1 MKSRTRKTNDGPD
14 TDARPGDMDTVAP
27 TPEALERLLLAIE
40 KPPLEHPQPENLGV
54 DLQSLRPLARNLMTS
69 PISRDRDAL
78 RLRRAGLSE
87 SQVIELLSDPDA
99 LRASLVAYYRGGW
112 TDDSPEFEVRLGLVG
127 GAKIILESKSQMPFM
142 LPWRIQRADPG
153 PPFET
158 FDADVSRTLA
168 ACLPE
173 DYLNRSR
180 LLGWA
185 PLHWPLPEEMVR
197 SRLWE
202 LGRYYSRPQRL
213 RRFLVRWFGR

>member
-1 MKSRTRKTNDGPD
+1 M
-14 TDARPGDMDTVAP
+14 A
-27 TPEALERLLLAIE
+27 
-40 KPPLEHPQPENLGV
+40 
-54 DLQSLRPLARNLMTS
+54 S

-78 RLRRAGLSE
+78 RLRRAGLSGT
-87 SQVIELLSDPDA
+87 QVIGLLSDPEA
-99 LRASLVAYYRGGW
+99 LRASLVAYYRSGW

-127 GAKIILESKSQMPFM
+127 GTGIILVSRSQMPFM

-173 DYLNRSR
+173 HYLNRSR

-185 PLHWPLPEEMVR
+185 PLRWPLPEEMVR
-197 SRLWE
+197 CRLWD
-202 LGRYYSRPQRL
+202 LGRYYPRTQRL
-213 RRFLVRWFGR
+213 RRFLARWFERSEAMVR